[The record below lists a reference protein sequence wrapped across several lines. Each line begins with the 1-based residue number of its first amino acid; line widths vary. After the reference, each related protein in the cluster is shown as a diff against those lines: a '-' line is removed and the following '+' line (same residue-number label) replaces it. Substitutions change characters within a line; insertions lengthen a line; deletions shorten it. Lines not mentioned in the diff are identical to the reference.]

1 MTSDLHRKPGSAPRI
16 LVVRT
21 GAMGDILHGM
31 PAITAL
37 RQAFPQAEI
46 GWVVEP
52 HWAPLLETSV
62 TAKPRSAER
71 PLVDQV
77 HFAET
82 RAWSK
87 HPASLTTLQSIL
99 QLRRELRARRYEIA
113 IDLQGSIRSAI
124 IAKLSGAKQIVGPA
138 EPREKQASWMYGT
151 KVATR
156 AEHVI
161 EQGSEIAS
169 ALVDVPMLPAE
180 VSLPLDPDAER
191 WAETQIVIQAKGRT
205 VLLAPSAGWGAK
217 QWPAERYGELA
228 LRLGRNGYSVLVN
241 AVHEQDPLAAIV
253 VRASE
258 GTAKPVIASIAQLI
272 ALTRRMRLVVA
283 GDTGPLHLAA
293 ALHVPVV
300 AIFGPTDPARNGPYG
315 TRSRVLR
322 DAISVRDHRRH
333 AAPEA
338 GLLRISVDQV
348 ETAALELLENN
359 A

>member
-1 MTSDLHRKPGSAPRI
+1 LTSDLHCKPDSAPRI

-37 RQAFPQAEI
+37 RQAFPHSEI

-52 HWAPLLETSV
+52 HWAPLLETSI
-62 TAKPRSAER
+62 TAKPRSAEQ

-87 HPASLTTLQSIL
+87 HPASITTLQSIL
-99 QLRRELRARRYEIA
+99 QLRRELRARRYQIA

-161 EQGSEIAS
+161 EQGCEIAS
-169 ALVDVPMLPAE
+169 TLGVQLAPAP
-180 VSLPLDPDAER
+180 VSLPIDPDAER
-191 WAETQIVIQAKGRT
+191 WAETQIDTQAKGQT

-241 AVHEQDPLAAIV
+241 AVHEQDPLAAVV
-253 VRASE
+253 VRSSE
-258 GTAKPVIASIAQLI
+258 GAAKPVVANIAQLI

-293 ALHVPVV
+293 ALQVPVV
-300 AIFGPTDPARNGPYG
+300 GIFGPTDPTRNGPYG

>member
-1 MTSDLHRKPGSAPRI
+1 
-16 LVVRT
+16 
-21 GAMGDILHGM
+21 MGDILHGM
-31 PAITAL
+31 PAIAAL

-52 HWAPLLETSV
+52 HWAPLLETSA

-71 PLVDQV
+71 PLVDRV

-87 HPASLTTLQSIL
+87 HPVSSTTLRSIL
-99 QLRRELRARRYEIA
+99 RLRRELRAQRYEIA

-138 EPREKQASWMYGT
+138 KPREKQATWMYGT
-151 KVATR
+151 RILTQ

-161 EQGSEIAS
+161 EQACEIAS
-169 ALVDVPMLPAE
+169 ALGVWLLPAQ
-180 VSLPLDPDAER
+180 VSLPVDAEVER
-191 WAETQIVIQAKGRT
+191 WAEAQIDVQTKGHG

-228 LRLGRNGYSVLVN
+228 SRLGRNGYSVLVN
-241 AVHEQDPLAAIV
+241 AVDEHDPLAAIV
-253 VRASE
+253 VRTSE
-258 GTAKPVIASIAQLI
+258 GAATPVVASIAQLI
-272 ALTRRMRLVVA
+272 ALTRRMRLVIA

-293 ALHVPVV
+293 ALQTPVLG
-300 AIFGPTDPARNGPYG
+300 IFGPTDPVRNGPYG

-322 DAISVRDHRRH
+322 DAGSVRDHRRH

>member
-1 MTSDLHRKPGSAPRI
+1 
-16 LVVRT
+16 
-21 GAMGDILHGM
+21 MGDILHGM

-37 RQAFPQAEI
+37 RQMFAQAEI

-52 HWAPLLETSV
+52 HWAPLLETSA
-62 TAKPRSAER
+62 TAIPHSAER

-82 RAWSK
+82 RAWSR
-87 HPASLTTLQSIL
+87 HPASMATLQSIVR
-99 QLRRELRARRYEIA
+99 LRRELRNRRYEIA

-151 KVATR
+151 KVAVR

-161 EQGSEIAS
+161 EQGCEIAS
-169 ALVDVPMLPAE
+169 ALVDVQLSPAQ
-180 VSLPLDPDAER
+180 VSLPVDPDAER
-191 WAETQIVIQAKGRT
+191 WADAQIDMQAKDRT

-241 AVHEQDPLAAIV
+241 AVHEQDSLAAVV
-253 VRASE
+253 VRTSE
-258 GTAKPVIASIAQLI
+258 GAAKPVVANIAQLI

-293 ALHVPVV
+293 ALQAPVV
-300 AIFGPTDPARNGPYG
+300 GIFGPTDPARNGPYG

-322 DAISVRDHRRH
+322 DAGSVRDHRRH

-348 ETAALELLENN
+348 ETAALELLENK

>member
-1 MTSDLHRKPGSAPRI
+1 M
-16 LVVRT
+16 VRT

-52 HWAPLLETSV
+52 HWAPLLETSA

-87 HPASLTTLQSIL
+87 HPASISTLQSIL
-99 QLRRELRARRYEIA
+99 KLRRELRARRYEIA
-113 IDLQGSIRSAI
+113 VDLQGSIRSAI
-124 IAKLSGAKQIVGPA
+124 IAKLSGAKQIVGRA
-138 EPREKQASWMYGT
+138 EPREKQASWMYGA
-151 KVATR
+151 KVATQ

-161 EQGSEIAS
+161 EQACEIAS
-169 ALVDVPMLPAE
+169 ALGVWLVPTQ
-180 VSLPLDPDAER
+180 VSLPIDPDAER
-191 WAETQIVIQAKGRT
+191 WSETQIDIQAKERT

-228 LRLGRNGYSVLVN
+228 RRLGRNGYSVLVN
-241 AVHEQDPLAAIV
+241 AVHEQDPLAAVV
-253 VRASE
+253 VRTSE
-258 GTAKPVIASIAQLI
+258 GAAKPVVASIAQLI

-293 ALHVPVV
+293 ALQVPVA

-322 DAISVRDHRRH
+322 DAGSVCDHRRH

-338 GLLRISVDQV
+338 GLLRITVDQV
-348 ETAALELLENN
+348 EAAALELLENN

>member
-1 MTSDLHRKPGSAPRI
+1 
-16 LVVRT
+16 
-21 GAMGDILHGM
+21 MGDILHGM

-37 RQAFPQAEI
+37 RQAFPHSEI

-52 HWAPLLETSV
+52 HWAPLLETSI
-62 TAKPRSAER
+62 TAKPRSAEQ
-71 PLVDQV
+71 PLVDRV

-87 HPASLTTLQSIL
+87 HPASITTLQSIL
-99 QLRRELRARRYEIA
+99 QLRRELRARRYQIA

-161 EQGSEIAS
+161 EQGCEIAS
-169 ALVDVPMLPAE
+169 TLGVQLAPAQ
-180 VSLPLDPDAER
+180 VSLPIDPDAER
-191 WAETQIVIQAKGRT
+191 WAETQIDTQAKGQT

-241 AVHEQDPLAAIV
+241 AVHEQDPLAAVV
-253 VRASE
+253 VRSSE
-258 GTAKPVIASIAQLI
+258 GAAKPVVANIARLI

-293 ALHVPVV
+293 ALQVPVV
-300 AIFGPTDPARNGPYG
+300 GIFGPTDPTRNGPYG

-322 DAISVRDHRRH
+322 DAGSVRDHRRH